1 MLIQNVVTLG
11 NLSFSNDSSLIL
23 IGGLNV
29 IESETIALETAEEFV
44 AVCRNLNVPCVF
56 KASFDK
62 ANRSSVKSFR
72 GIGMDAGLEVLAT
85 IKSKYNV
92 PILTD
97 VHLPEQVE
105 RVAGVVDILQLPAFL
120 ARQTDLIEALAV
132 SKSVVNI
139 KKPQFLSPLQV
150 IHIINKFLE
159 FGNDRL
165 LICER
170 GTQFGY
176 DNLVVD
182 MLGFGVIKK
191 TCGDAPIIFDV
202 THSLQLREQGQE
214 SSGGR
219 RSQVLELARAGVATG
234 LAGLFVEMHPD
245 PNNARCDGASAL
257 PLAHLE
263 PFLRQIVELDE
274 LVKNFSALKIE

>member
-11 NLSFSNDSSLIL
+11 DLSFSNDSSLIL

-44 AVCRNLNVPCVF
+44 TVCRSLNIPCVF

-72 GIGMDAGLEVLAT
+72 GIGIDAGLEVLAT

-97 VHLPEQVE
+97 VHLPEQAE
-105 RVAGVVDILQLPAFL
+105 RVAGVADILQLPAFL
-120 ARQTDLIEALAV
+120 ARQTDLIEALAAT
-132 SKSVVNI
+132 KSVVNI

-219 RSQVLELARAGVATG
+219 RS
-234 LAGLFVEMHPD
+234 HP
-245 PNNARCDGASAL
+245 
-257 PLAHLE
+257 
-263 PFLRQIVELDE
+263 
-274 LVKNFSALKIE
+274 

>member
-11 NLSFSNDSSLIL
+11 DLSFSNDSSLIF

-44 AVCRNLNVPCVF
+44 TVCRNLNIPCVF

-72 GIGMDAGLEVLAT
+72 GIGMNAGLEVLAT
-85 IKSKYNV
+85 IKCKYNV

-105 RVAGVVDILQLPAFL
+105 RVAGVADILQLPAFL
-120 ARQTDLIEALAV
+120 ARQTDLIRALAAT
-132 SKSVVNI
+132 KSVVNI

-150 IHIINKFLE
+150 IHIMNKFLE

-191 TCGDAPIIFDV
+191 ACGDAPIIFDV
-202 THSLQLREQGQE
+202 THSLQVREQGQE
-214 SSGGR
+214 ASGGR

-257 PLAHLE
+257 PLAYLE
-263 PFLRQIVELDE
+263 PFLTQIVELDA
-274 LVKNFSALKIE
+274 LVKNFSVLKIE